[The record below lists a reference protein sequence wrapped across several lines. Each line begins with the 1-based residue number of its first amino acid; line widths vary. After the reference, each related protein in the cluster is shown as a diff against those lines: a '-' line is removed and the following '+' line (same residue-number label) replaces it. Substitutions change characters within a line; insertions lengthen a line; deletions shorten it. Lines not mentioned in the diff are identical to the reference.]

1 MKKLLLFLLFPL
13 LSFAQINIDGVCS
26 YTKKEAKAYGDEII
40 SLAPQKF
47 RFYKIVQQRESEIFV
62 YVPVNLTDEQ
72 IGAGPQD
79 YTSYETIE
87 IIFSIYMDG
96 KNEDL
101 KIDGVKTYRLERAHG
116 QFLNLF
122 PFWQKYY
129 VPDATSQNY
138 KEYQKKEFRKGRLFM
153 KFVDNDEGNW
163 YITPFYCG

>member
-1 MKKLLLFLLFPL
+1 MKKLLLFLLLPL
-13 LSFAQINIDGVCS
+13 LSIAQINIDRVCN
-26 YTKKEAKAYGDEII
+26 YTKDEAKAYGDEII
-40 SLAPQKF
+40 SLSTVKF

-62 YVPVNLTDEQ
+62 YVPSHLTDAE
-72 IGAGPQD
+72 IGTGSQD
-79 YTSYETIE
+79 YMNYETIE
-87 IIFSIYMDG
+87 VVYSIYMDG

-101 KIDGVKTYRLERAHG
+101 KSDGFKTYRLERAHG

-129 VPDATSQNY
+129 VPDATAQNY